1 MERLMIA
8 SAAIL
13 ASVFAAS
20 PGSAADR
27 PLVVELFTSEG
38 CSSCPP
44 ADALLTDM
52 VHGRRDVLPL
62 AFHVT
67 YWDYLGWRDPFS
79 LSAATERQS
88 AYATARRESGVFTPN
103 LVVEGHRSVVGS
115 DESAV
120 NAAIAGARSGIRDL
134 AAVRLRRSG
143 SGAQVEVTAGTGRA
157 SVVLVGFDPE
167 HVTSVARGE
176 NRGRTLRESNVVRS
190 VRTIGSWTGAP
201 LSVDVASLDG
211 EDAAVLLQEPGG
223 RIVGAAR
230 LEGRRP

>member
-1 MERLMIA
+1 MVIA
-8 SAAIL
+8 AAGLL
-13 ASVFAAS
+13 ASVLATY
-20 PGSAADR
+20 PGWAADR

-44 ADALLTDM
+44 ADALLTAM
-52 VHGRRDVLPL
+52 VHGRPDVLPL

-79 LSAATERQS
+79 LTAATERQS
-88 AYATARRESGVFTPN
+88 AYASARRESGVFTPD

-115 DESAV
+115 DGSAV
-120 NAAIAGARSGIRDL
+120 DAAIAGARAGIRDA

-143 SGAQVEVTAGTGRA
+143 TGAHVEVAAGTGRA
-157 SVVLVGFDPE
+157 SLVLVGFDPE

-201 LSVDVASLDG
+201 LSVAIASLEG